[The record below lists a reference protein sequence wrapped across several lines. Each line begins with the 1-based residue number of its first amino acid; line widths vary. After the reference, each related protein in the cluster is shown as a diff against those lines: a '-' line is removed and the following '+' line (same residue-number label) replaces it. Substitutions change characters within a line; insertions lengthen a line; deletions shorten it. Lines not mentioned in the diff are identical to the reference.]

1 LARPGNQYFASLSP
15 DGAWLSY
22 MSDETGSWEVYVQ
35 SYPDL
40 GRRRK
45 VSVAGGEEPIW
56 SPKGDRLF
64 YRYGTTWYVA
74 AVDRRTGVVGLPV
87 EFISGRFANIPGFSY
102 SVPPDGETASHIRIL
117 RDLASELHKAERRR

>member
-1 LARPGNQYFASLSP
+1 
-15 DGAWLSY
+15 

-102 SVPPDGETASHIRIL
+102 SVPPDGERLLVMLRPPDETASHIRIL